1 MTLDASE
8 GPDASDAD
16 AAGGARLRTVFR
28 LVSPS
33 GARVVR
39 PDRLDARSRAR
50 AMVPSLF
57 TLVNMLCGFSSL
69 RAAQDANFDLAAVL
83 IGVAVVFDIFDG
95 AVARAVGAI
104 TPFGLQFDS
113 LADLISFGVA
123 PAFLLYSWSL
133 HDLGGPGWL
142 LACFWLACAAF
153 RLGRFNVTI
162 DPLSDKRYFIGLPS
176 PGAAGLVLASVFAYD
191 GDFTGWH
198 RIGPIALA
206 VVPAVLMASSFR
218 FTSFRWLASPRR
230 DGIWVTVVVVA
241 LLVGGLVLVPVGTFL
256 FVAYTYVALAP
267 VGAITAPLRRRWFGA
282 AAAAPPRRHVPSVF
296 FLVASDDEDPDDE
309 LPDLDVPDGPP
320 RRRVGHSRDR

>member
-1 MTLDASE
+1 MPGVDGD
-8 GPDASDAD
+8 GPS
-16 AAGGARLRTVFR
+16 RLRSLFR

-39 PDRLDARSRAR
+39 PDRLDARSRAK

-57 TLVNMLCGFSSL
+57 TLANMLCGFSSL
-69 RAAQDANFDLAAVL
+69 LAATEGDFDLAAVL
-83 IGVAVVFDIFDG
+83 IGIAVVLDIFDG
-95 AVARAVGAI
+95 AVARGVGAI

-133 HDLGGPGWL
+133 HDQRSVGWA

-162 DPLSDKRYFIGLPS
+162 DPLADKRYFIGLPS
-176 PGAAGLVLASVFAYD
+176 PGAAGVVLASVFAYD

-206 VVPAVLMASSFR
+206 IVPAALMASSFR
-218 FTSFRWLASPRR
+218 FPSFRWLASPRR
-230 DGIWVTVVVVA
+230 DRIWVTVVVVV
-241 LLVGGLVLVPVGTFL
+241 LLVTGLVLVPVGTFL
-256 FVAYTYVALAP
+256 LVAYGYVALAP
-267 VGAITAPLRRRWFGA
+267 LGAITAPIRRRLLGPDSV
-282 AAAAPPRRHVPSVF
+282 APPRRRVPSVF
-296 FLVASDDEDPDDE
+296 FLTPSLVGDGDPDDE
-309 LPDLDVPDGPP
+309 TELGCD
-320 RRRVGHSRDR
+320 

>member
-1 MTLDASE
+1 MSRDVSGPTLSDNGDESSE
-8 GPDASDAD
+8 SD
-16 AAGGARLRTVFR
+16 GSSRLRTVFR

-39 PDRLDARSRAR
+39 PDRLDARSRAK
-50 AMVPSLF
+50 AMLPSLF
-57 TLVNMLCGFSSL
+57 TLTNMLFGFSSL
-69 RAAQDANFDLAAVL
+69 RAAQDGNFDRAAVF
-83 IGVAVVFDIFDG
+83 IGIAVVFDIFDG
-95 AVARAVGAI
+95 ALARAVGAI

-133 HDLGGPGWL
+133 HDLGSLGWL

-176 PGAAGLVLASVFAYD
+176 PGGAGVVLASVFAFD
-191 GDFTGWH
+191 GTFSGWG
-198 RIGPIALA
+198 RLAPAALA

-230 DGIWVTVVVVA
+230 DRIWVTVVAVG
-241 LLVGGLVLVPVGTFL
+241 LLVVGLALVPVGTFL
-256 FVAYTYVALAP
+256 FIAYGYVALAP
-267 VGAITAPLRRRWFGA
+267 LGAITAPLRRRWFGA
-282 AAAAPPRRHVPSVF
+282 DAVAPPRHYLPSVF
-296 FLVASDDEDPDDE
+296 FLVNEE
-309 LPDLDVPDGPP
+309 PDG
-320 RRRVGHSRDR
+320 DADADD